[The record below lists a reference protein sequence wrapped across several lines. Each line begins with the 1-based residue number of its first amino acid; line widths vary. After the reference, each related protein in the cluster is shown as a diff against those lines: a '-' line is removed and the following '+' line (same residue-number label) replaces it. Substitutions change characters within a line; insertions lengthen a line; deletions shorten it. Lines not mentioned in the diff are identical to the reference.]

1 MKSHD
6 LMPSRMPSQPSVGC
20 HHPPNGA
27 LTARSSG
34 ISFHIMWL
42 YFVSFWSQ
50 IQQGWSRTSSKY
62 RVAILFS
69 GILLL
74 LFGGWRGWSTLSSE
88 AASQQGTSTPSAA
101 QSEQPDLT
109 IADLPPY
116 NPSPDSS
123 GGVRRDLVLHTVL
136 PDRPRLE
143 VQKYIVKEGDTLFGI
158 AEGFGLK
165 AETLLWGNFEVL
177 EDNPHSLRPGQE
189 LNILPIDG
197 TYYQWKEGDSLEDV
211 ANFFGVPA
219 REILDWPGNDI
230 NPADLQVRPGTWLVV
245 PGGKREF
252 VTWRAPRITR
262 ANPAVASVAGPGSCG
277 AVYDGPIGEGYFVW
291 PTTAGF
297 LSGYGYSS
305 FHPGIDIAGS
315 MGNAI
320 YAAAS
325 GVVVYAGWNN
335 YGYGYM
341 VVIDHGDGWQSL
353 YAHMSNLNVGCGQA
367 VFQGGVIGGVGSS
380 GNSSGPHL
388 HFELQSDA
396 YGKVNPYDFVS
407 P

>member
-1 MKSHD
+1 MWSSFSHW
-6 LMPSRMPSQPSVGC
+6 R
-20 HHPPNGA
+20 
-27 LTARSSG
+27 TR
-34 ISFHIMWL
+34 IRRR
-42 YFVSFWSQ
+42 
-50 IQQGWSRTSSKY
+50 WSRLPSAY
-62 RVAILFS
+62 RLAILLTGFV
-69 GILLL
+69 L
-74 LFGGWRGWSTLSSE
+74 LFGMWRGWSTLSSE
-88 AASQQGTSTPSAA
+88 AAPAEGAGSPGAEEGKAPILS
-101 QSEQPDLT
+101 L
-109 IADLPPY
+109 ADLPPY
-116 NPSPDSS
+116 SPSTDGS
-123 GGVRRDLVLHTVL
+123 GSVRRNLVLHTVF
-136 PDRPRLE
+136 PDRPRLD
-143 VQKYIVKEGDTLFGI
+143 VQKYVVKEGDTLFGI
-158 AEGFGLK
+158 AERFGLQ

-189 LNILPIDG
+189 LNILPVDG
-197 TYYQWKEGDSLEDV
+197 TYYQWKEGDNLEAV
-211 ANFFGVPA
+211 AGFFGVSA
-219 REILDWPGNDI
+219 REILDWPGNGI
-230 NPADLQVRPGTWLVV
+230 NPAESQIKPGTWLVV

-277 AVYDGPIGEGYFVW
+277 AIYNGPIGEGYFAW

-315 MGNAI
+315 VGNAI
-320 YAAAS
+320 YASAS

-341 VVIDHGDGWQSL
+341 VVIDHGDGWQTL
-353 YAHMSNLNVGCGQA
+353 YAHMNDLNVGCGQS

-388 HFELQSDA
+388 HFEMQGDS